1 MGPSGKKSC
10 REIRDYSTI
19 FVWKPDRPG
28 RMFMALFRILPAIW
42 MLSLMSVV
50 STWTQSWAEIPLNNT
65 SQPVS
70 NTEADPSDPSS
81 NSENLNSVDTLNPD
95 SRRTGPATNR
105 AIELPADDEPE
116 NLNTLNAPGADYAP
130 FIVEDG
136 KYIIFQ
142 SERPGTLE
150 GHGLWYSF
158 NRNFPD
164 RAGPAEY
171 SVPLEL
177 RFPYQDRDPNDTMRI
192 LFSENK
198 GYFVPGSDGFDGHPC
213 VLYRNGQPVEIYLT
227 STRQV
232 DASGKLSRDG
242 FSGTNIYYSRFRN
255 NRWSEVR
262 HINEINSDYNDRMA
276 YVTQDG
282 SRMYFVSD
290 RPGGYGGNDIYYT
303 QRDLKTGLWSAP
315 INLGPDINSRY
326 DEITPHVSYGGSR
339 LIFASN
345 RPGGIGHFDLY
356 FSRFSGYDWEK
367 PENLGRPIN
376 SERDD
381 EALSLTR
388 DGLWLYFASDREHPM
403 AMGGFDLYRFA
414 TPDNLLDSVKILLTG
429 KIMDASSK
437 LPLGLD
443 ATIKI
448 QFEDRTIVMSS
459 RKTVKTDGITVSNQ
473 FEVELY
479 SGRIYRAEI
488 SVPGYEPAE
497 IQLDYRG
504 SIPSGRTDERIV
516 FLEPIR
522 PDTTNPDEE
531 GRIVPGI
538 VVDADTGLALPASTI
553 RKFSGADVVQVPD
566 VDQKGEFAVTVKPGE
581 SFELEAR
588 SPGYTMKRL
597 RFEEN
602 GLEKIRIE
610 LKSDGTD
617 PCENYQPACVD
628 NVRISFALNE
638 SSIRPS
644 ELRKIRNIAEVMK
657 RNPDMRIEVQGHT
670 DRTYRGPEDRAYEY
684 NLMLSKE
691 RALAVQKALV
701 DMGIASNRLFI
712 KGYSYLRPIVP
723 AQDAVTGAV
732 NRRVEFRRLRQ

>member
-1 MGPSGKKSC
+1 
-10 REIRDYSTI
+10 
-19 FVWKPDRPG
+19 
-28 RMFMALFRILPAIW
+28 
-42 MLSLMSVV
+42 MSVV
-50 STWTQSWAEIPLNNT
+50 ISSTPLWPEIPLSNT

-70 NTEADPSDPSS
+70 EVKPTESSPSG
-81 NSENLNSVDTLNPD
+81 LNAVDSLKD
-95 SRRTGPATNR
+95 SRTNR
-105 AIELPADDEPE
+105 RSMESRDRADQELPPDDEPE

-150 GHGLWYSF
+150 GHNLWYSF

-164 RAGPAEY
+164 RAGPVEY

-192 LFSENK
+192 LFSETS
-198 GYFVPGSDGFDGHPC
+198 GFFTPGSDGFDGHPC
-213 VLYRNGQPVEIYLT
+213 ILYRNGQPVEIYLT
-227 STRQV
+227 STRQL
-232 DASGKLSRDG
+232 DGNGKLARDG
-242 FSGTNIYYSRFRN
+242 FAGTNIYYARFRN

-262 HINEINSDYNDRMA
+262 HLNEINSDYNDRMA

-290 RPGGYGGNDIYYT
+290 RPGGYGGNDLYYS
-303 QRDLKTGLWSAP
+303 QRDLKTGLWSDP

-356 FSRFSGYDWEK
+356 YSRFSGYDWEK

-381 EALSLTR
+381 EAMSLTR
-388 DGLWLYFASDREHPM
+388 DGLWLYFASDRKHPM

-414 TPDNLLDSVKILLTG
+414 TPDILLDSVKILLTG

-448 QFEDRTIVMSS
+448 IFEEQTIVLSS

-479 SGRIYRAEI
+479 SGRVYRAEI
-488 SVPGYEPAE
+488 SAPGYEPAE

-522 PDTTNPDEE
+522 PDTTNPDEK

-553 RKFSGADVVQVPD
+553 RKFSGNDVVQVPD
-566 VDQKGEFAVTVKPGE
+566 VDEKGEFAVTVKPGE

-602 GLEKIRIE
+602 GLERIRIE

-617 PCENYQPACVD
+617 PCESYQPACVD
-628 NVRISFALNE
+628 NVRILFALNE

-691 RALAVQKALV
+691 RARAVQKALT
-701 DMGIASNRLFI
+701 DMGIAADRLFI

-723 AQDAVTGAV
+723 TQDAVTGAV